1 VRTPLAPGTPQRP
14 RLRAADAAWV
24 LPLVLAA
31 HALVLGALL
40 RSEPGPAGGGSAW
53 TALFLPAPAAPTAP
67 RAAGPEAAATPRDPD
82 AGRPAI
88 SPSPLAGEGL
98 GRGGT
103 PETAALTPLSPN
115 PSPARGE
122 GSQALAPGAP
132 AGGGDGAPLAK
143 EAPVPGRASA
153 QRPPGPAAVGQAAP
167 APSSG
172 SAPAPSS
179 GSAPAPSSG
188 SGPALS
194 AGSATALS
202 SGSTSSL
209 SSGSTSGPSSGSAS
223 PSLSGPA
230 LPPSSGPGTPGVTVP
245 AGGDEP
251 LPTYAVRVPPAF
263 TQRYALRRGGLEG
276 RAEMVL
282 ARDGPRYAMSLR
294 GWIDGAEVLGHDS
307 RGGFDGA
314 GFAPERFVER
324 QRGRDRLAANFDTAR
339 RRVSYSGPAQTH
351 PYVAGTQDR
360 LSWLVQLAAI
370 VGAEPARFTPGA
382 ELVLAVSG
390 ARADLDR
397 WRFEVGAPE
406 ALALADGRIVTA
418 LPLRREPARPYDLRV
433 QVWLDPAHQHLP
445 ALVRWSVVPGGAALE
460 LLAEPDAARVPASV
474 PPPASSAGVLP
485 TTAPAGALPP
495 AVPASPR
502 PSSAP
507 VDAPAPARPAGGG

>member
-1 VRTPLAPGTPQRP
+1 MRTPHDPGTPQRP
-14 RLRAADAAWV
+14 RLRWADAAWV
-24 LPLVLAA
+24 LPLVLAG

-40 RSEPGPAGGGSAW
+40 RSEPGQTGGGSAW
-53 TALFLPAPAAPTAP
+53 TALFLPAPAAPTGP
-67 RAAGPEAAATPRDPD
+67 RAAGPETAAPRAVQGVTPGPPAAAPGVAGPSPSRSPDAAATAREPD
-82 AGRPAI
+82 AGR
-88 SPSPLAGEGL
+88 LAF
-98 GRGGT
+98 
-103 PETAALTPLSPN
+103 S
-115 PSPARGE
+115 PSPARGD

-132 AGGGDGAPLAK
+132 AGGAEGAPLAR

-153 QRPPGPAAVGQAAP
+153 EQAPGVAAVGQAAP
-167 APSSG
+167 A
-172 SAPAPSS
+172 
-179 GSAPAPSSG
+179 
-188 SGPALS
+188 
-194 AGSATALS
+194 
-202 SGSTSSL
+202 
-209 SSGSTSGPSSGSAS
+209 
-223 PSLSGPA
+223 
-230 LPPSSGPGTPGVTVP
+230 P

-263 TQRYALRRGGLEG
+263 TQGYALRRGGREG

-282 ARDGPRYAMSLR
+282 ARDGSRYAMSLR
-294 GWIDGAEVLGHDS
+294 GWVDGVEVLGYDS

-351 PYVAGTQDR
+351 PYAPGTQDR

-370 VGAEPARFTPGA
+370 VGADPARFTPGA

-433 QVWLDPAHQHLP
+433 QVWLDPANQHLP
-445 ALVRWSVVPGGAALE
+445 ALVRSSVVPGGAALE
-460 LLAEPDAARVPASV
+460 LLAEPDAAHVPTAAPSPAAPAS
-474 PPPASSAGVLP
+474 
-485 TTAPAGALPP
+485 ALPP
-495 AVPASPR
+495 AAS
-502 PSSAP
+502 
-507 VDAPAPARPAGGG
+507 AGGG